1 MIPVTIAV
9 PVALISAAN
18 HLARVIGYS
27 EADGETF
34 SLAPVVGG
42 YAVASGLVAP
52 AFVSDA
58 FQPLIEPE
66 WGADMVAAAEAQAE
80 VVLIEPPVADD
91 PPPEIPE
98 GKILAVVGLDP
109 PAARAL
115 LGLGEP
121 LAPVELEPE
130 A

>member
-1 MIPVTIAV
+1 MIQVTIAC
-9 PVALISAAN
+9 PVALVSAAN
-18 HLARVIGYS
+18 QLARVIGYG
-27 EADGETF
+27 EADGSTF
-34 SLAPVVGG
+34 TLAPVVGG
-42 YAVASGLVAP
+42 YAVAAGLVAP

-66 WGADMVAAAEAQAE
+66 WGADMVAAAAAQAE
-80 VVLIEPPVADD
+80 VVLIELPAADE
-91 PPPEIPE
+91 PPPEIPQ

-115 LGLGEP
+115 LGLEGMPAAIEP
-121 LAPVELEPE
+121 EPE

>member
-18 HLARVIGYS
+18 QLARVIGYS
-27 EADGETF
+27 EADGDTF
-34 SLAPVVGG
+34 TLAPVIDG
-42 YAVASGLVAP
+42 YAVAAGLVQP
-52 AFVSDA
+52 EFVSDA

-66 WGADMVAAAEAQAE
+66 WGADMDAAAEAQAE
-80 VVLIEPPVADD
+80 VVLIEPPAADD

-115 LGLGEP
+115 LGLGELP
-121 LAPVELEPE
+121 APIELDPE

>member
-1 MIPVTIAV
+1 MIQVTIAV

-18 HLARVIGYS
+18 HLARVIGYG

-34 SLAPVVGG
+34 TLAPVIGG
-42 YAVASGLVAP
+42 YAVASGLVQP
-52 AFVSDA
+52 EFVTDA

-66 WGADMVAAAEAQAE
+66 WGADMDAAAEAQSK
-80 VVLIEPPVADD
+80 VVLIEPLEDD
-91 PPPEIPE
+91 PPPEIPA

-109 PAARAL
+109 PAARSL
-115 LGLGEP
+115 LGLAYP
-121 LAPVELEPE
+121 ALE

>member
-1 MIPVTIAV
+1 MV
-9 PVALISAAN
+9 
-18 HLARVIGYS
+18 
-27 EADGETF
+27 D
-34 SLAPVVGG
+34 G

-66 WGADMVAAAEAQAE
+66 WGADMDAAAEAQAE
-80 VVLIEPPVADD
+80 VVLIEPPAADD
-91 PPPEIPE
+91 PPPPEIPP

-115 LGLGEP
+115 LGLP
-121 LAPVELEPE
+121 DPPPE